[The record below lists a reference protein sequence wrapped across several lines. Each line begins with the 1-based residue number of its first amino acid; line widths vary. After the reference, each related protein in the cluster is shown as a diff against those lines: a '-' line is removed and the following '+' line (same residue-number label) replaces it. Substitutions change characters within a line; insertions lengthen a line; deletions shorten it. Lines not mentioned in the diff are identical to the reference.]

1 MLLIRQSE
9 ATVQIQDR
17 GIRQWVEDQ
26 YQVLREYGSQWL
38 PDELGWFAVWG
49 EGDDPYDK
57 GLFLGVRNLLQSP
70 YDPNISFEIVED
82 QGHFYEVVILLSDLL
97 SVAVLIPKGLT
108 LQPEMNRILAQ
119 WISP

>member
-1 MLLIRQSE
+1 MLLVRQSE
-9 ATVQIQDR
+9 ATVQILDS
-17 GIRQWVEDQ
+17 GMRQWVEDQ
-26 YQVLREYGSQWL
+26 FQVLREYGSQWL

-70 YDPNISFEIVED
+70 YDPNVSFEIVED
-82 QGHFYEVVILLSDLL
+82 HGHFYEVVILLSDLL

-108 LQPEMNRILAQ
+108 LQQEMNRILTQ

>member
-26 YQVLREYGSQWL
+26 YQVLQEYGSQWL

-82 QGHFYEVVILLSDLL
+82 HGHFYEVVILLSDLL
-97 SVAVLIPKGLT
+97 SVAVLIPKGIT

>member
-9 ATVQIQDR
+9 ATVQIQDS

-26 YQVLREYGSQWL
+26 YQVLQEYGSQWL

-70 YDPNISFEIVED
+70 YDPNVSFEIVED
-82 QGHFYEVVILLSDLL
+82 HGHFYEVVILLSDLL
-97 SVAVLIPKGLT
+97 SVAVLIPKGLP
-108 LQPEMNRILAQ
+108 LQPEMNRTLTQ

>member
-9 ATVQIQDR
+9 ATVQIQDS

-26 YQVLREYGSQWL
+26 YQMLREYGSQWL

-70 YDPNISFEIVED
+70 YDANISFEIVED
-82 QGHFYEVVILLSDLL
+82 HGHFYEVVILLSDLL

>member
-9 ATVQIQDR
+9 ATVQILDS
-17 GIRQWVEDQ
+17 GMRQWVEDQ
-26 YQVLREYGSQWL
+26 FQVLREYGSQWL

-49 EGDDPYDK
+49 EGDDPFDK

-70 YDPNISFEIVED
+70 YDPNISFEVVED
-82 QGHFYEVVILLSDLL
+82 HGHFYEVVILLSDLL
-97 SVAVLIPKGLT
+97 SVAVLIPKGIT

>member
-9 ATVQIQDR
+9 ATVQIQDS

-26 YQVLREYGSQWL
+26 YQVLQEYGSQWL

-82 QGHFYEVVILLSDLL
+82 HGHFYEVVILLSDLL
-97 SVAVLIPKGLT
+97 SVAVLIPKGLP
-108 LQPEMNRILAQ
+108 LQPEMNRILTQ

>member
-82 QGHFYEVVILLSDLL
+82 HGHFYEVVILLSDLL

>member
-9 ATVQIQDR
+9 ATVQIQDSD
-17 GIRQWVEDQ
+17 IRQWVEHQ
-26 YQVLREYGSQWL
+26 YQVLGEYGSQWL

-49 EGDDPYDK
+49 EGDDPFDK

-70 YDPNISFEIVED
+70 YDPNISFEVVED
-82 QGHFYEVVILLSDLL
+82 HGHFYEVVILLSDLL
-97 SVAVLIPKGLT
+97 SVAVLIPKGIT

>member
-9 ATVQIQDR
+9 ATVQIQDSDM
-17 GIRQWVEDQ
+17 RQWVEDQ

-49 EGDDPYDK
+49 EGDDPFDK

-82 QGHFYEVVILLSDLL
+82 HGHFYEVVILLSDLL

-108 LQPEMNRILAQ
+108 LKPEMNRILAQ

>member
-9 ATVQIQDR
+9 ATTQILDR
-17 GIRQWVEDQ
+17 GMRQWVEDR
-26 YQVLREYGSQWL
+26 YRVLKEYGSRCL

-57 GLFLGVRNLLQSP
+57 GLFLGVRSLLESP
-70 YDPNISFEIVED
+70 YDPTVSFEAVED
-82 QGHFYEVVILLSDLL
+82 HGHFYEAVILLSDLL

-108 LQPEMNRILAQ
+108 LQSAMSTQLAQ
-119 WISP
+119 WSLG

>member
-9 ATVQIQDR
+9 ATVQIQDS

-26 YQVLREYGSQWL
+26 YQVLQEYGSQWL

-82 QGHFYEVVILLSDLL
+82 HGHFYEVVILLSDLL

-119 WISP
+119 WFSP

>member
-9 ATVQIQDR
+9 ATVQILDS
-17 GIRQWVEDQ
+17 GMRQWVEDQ

-57 GLFLGVRNLLQSP
+57 GLFHDVRNLLQSP
-70 YDPNISFEIVED
+70 YDPNVSFEIVED
-82 QGHFYEVVILLSDLL
+82 HGHFYEVVILLSDLL
-97 SVAVLIPKGLT
+97 SVAVLIPKGLP
-108 LQPEMNRILAQ
+108 LQPEMNRILTQ

>member
-70 YDPNISFEIVED
+70 YDANISFEIVED
-82 QGHFYEVVILLSDLL
+82 HGHFYEVVILLSDLL

>member
-9 ATVQIQDR
+9 ASVQILDSSM
-17 GIRQWVEDQ
+17 RQWVEDQ
-26 YQVLREYGSQWL
+26 FQVLREYGSQWV

-57 GLFLGVRNLLQSP
+57 GLFLGVRSLLENP
-70 YDPNISFEIVED
+70 YDPTVAFELVED
-82 QGHFYEVVILLSDLL
+82 HGRFYEAVILLSDLL

-108 LQPEMNRILAQ
+108 LQSELSKQLPQ
-119 WISP
+119 WSLR

>member
-26 YQVLREYGSQWL
+26 YQVLREYGSQWV

-70 YDPNISFEIVED
+70 YDANISFEIVED
-82 QGHFYEVVILLSDLL
+82 HGHFYEVVILLSDLL

>member
-26 YQVLREYGSQWL
+26 YQVLREYGSQWV

-70 YDPNISFEIVED
+70 YDANISFEIVED
-82 QGHFYEVVILLSDLL
+82 HGHFYEVVILLSDLL
-97 SVAVLIPKGLT
+97 SVAVLIPKGIT

>member
-1 MLLIRQSE
+1 MLLIRQRE
-9 ATVQIQDR
+9 ATVQILDS
-17 GIRQWVEDQ
+17 GMRQWVQEQ
-26 YQVLREYGSQWL
+26 FQVLREYGSQWL

-82 QGHFYEVVILLSDLL
+82 HGHFYEVVILLSDLL
-97 SVAVLIPKGLT
+97 SVAVLIPKGLP
-108 LQPEMNRILAQ
+108 LQPEMNRILTQ